1 MEKSKVYFTDM
12 RVSYNGDNLLQKLK
26 KLIKKAGIESIDF
39 KNKFT
44 AIKIHFGEPGN
55 LSYLRPNFAK
65 TVVEVIKAQG
75 GKPFL
80 TDCNTLYV
88 GMRKNALDHLDCA
101 MENGFNYN
109 TCGCQVIIGDGLKGT
124 DEADVPLEGTT
135 FVKSAKIGKAIM
147 DADIIISMNHF
158 KAHEML
164 GVGGA
169 IKNLG
174 MGCGSRA
181 GKMEQHCTGKLTVD
195 QSICKGC
202 KICAK
207 NCGQNAITYQENGK
221 AYIDQEKCVGCG
233 RCLGACNFD
242 AIQAPN
248 FHSCEDVSMKMAE
261 YAKAVVQNRPHFHI
275 SFVMQVSPF
284 CDCHPK
290 NDTAIIPDVGILA
303 SFDPVALDTACAE
316 LCNKQP
322 IIPGCLIDKEE
333 NKGQDYFHAISP
345 ATNWKVCLEHA
356 QKIGI
361 GTMDYELIRM

>member
-1 MEKSKVYFTDM
+1 
-12 RVSYNGDNLLQKLK
+12 
-26 KLIKKAGIESIDF
+26 
-39 KNKFT
+39 
-44 AIKIHFGEPGN
+44 
-55 LSYLRPNFAK
+55 
-65 TVVEVIKAQG
+65 
-75 GKPFL
+75 
-80 TDCNTLYV
+80 
-88 GMRKNALDHLDCA
+88 
-101 MENGFNYN
+101 
-109 TCGCQVIIGDGLKGT
+109 
-124 DEADVPLEGTT
+124 
-135 FVKSAKIGKAIM
+135 
-147 DADIIISMNHF
+147 HF

-164 GVGGA
+164 GIGGA

-275 SFVMQVSPF
+275 SFIMQVSPF

-345 ATNWKVCLEHA
+345 ATNWRVCMEHA